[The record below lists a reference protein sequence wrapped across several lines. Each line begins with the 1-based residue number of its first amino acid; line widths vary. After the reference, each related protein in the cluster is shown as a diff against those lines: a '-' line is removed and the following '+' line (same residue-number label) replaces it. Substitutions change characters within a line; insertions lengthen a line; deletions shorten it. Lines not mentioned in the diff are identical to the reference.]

1 MIVEAFQRADGMWS
15 FRRLAMLGVVQ
26 DPRAYPS
33 SQAAVEAARAE
44 YPNETVSIVTPEP
57 PEQDMNATPPSPHSP
72 PTGSETIEPSSE
84 DQVDIANRV
93 QEGLKDANSREAKS
107 PRSEGTKPL
116 DGNPAPE
123 RDTEGDVFKPAD
135 DTPSVLPKRAGPSP
149 K

>member
-57 PEQDMNATPPSPHSP
+57 PEQDMNATP
-72 PTGSETIEPSSE
+72 
-84 DQVDIANRV
+84 
-93 QEGLKDANSREAKS
+93 
-107 PRSEGTKPL
+107 
-116 DGNPAPE
+116 APE
-123 RDTEGDVFKPAD
+123 RDTEADAFKPAD
-135 DTPSVLPKRAGPSP
+135 NTPSVLPKRAGPSP